1 MQNRIILLVIDK
13 QRLLELAAAIAVFSN
28 IDLSHVAQRGNV
40 MLDQLPNRITSPSWW
55 QLMNWIVDPIGFQDR
70 YSRKYGDIFTMQ
82 LSGLGTC
89 VVIGNPQVIQEIFSQ
104 DSKFDV
110 GRGNALAKPLIG
122 QNSLML
128 MDGNHHRRERKLL
141 MPPFHGE
148 RLQTYAKQICLVT
161 EQVANQWQVGQ
172 TFVARTAM
180 QKISLEVILQVVFGL
195 SEGERYQQLKP
206 LLTDWL
212 DMTDSPFRS
221 SMLFLRFLQQDWG
234 AWTPWGQMK
243 QRQRQV
249 HDLLQ
254 AEIEERRTKGNKGRT
269 DVLSLMMAARDE
281 NGQAMAD
288 EELRDELLTILF
300 AGHETT
306 STTLAWA
313 FYQIHQQL
321 DVREKLLQ
329 ELDSLEENSSPM
341 EIAQLPYLTAVCQET
356 LRMYPVLPV
365 IFPRVTKSPVNIA
378 GYFFEAETTLMPS
391 IYLVHYREDLYP
403 NAQQFKPERFLEHQY
418 SPSEYFPFGGGSRR
432 CLGYA
437 LAQLEMKLVLTTIL
451 SEYQLT
457 LAEDKPVKLQRR
469 GFTLAPAG
477 GVGMVMTGKRKKAGS
492 VSIKTDGRL
501 GVGSDITV

>member
-1 MQNRIILLVIDK
+1 
-13 QRLLELAAAIAVFSN
+13 
-28 IDLSHVAQRGNV
+28 
-40 MLDQLPNRITSPSWW
+40 
-55 QLMNWIVDPIGFQDR
+55 MNWIADPLGFQNR
-70 YSRKYGDIFTMQ
+70 YSRKYGDIFTMR
-82 LSGLGTC
+82 LSGMGSY
-89 VVIGNPQVIQEIFSQ
+89 VVIGNPQAIQEIFSQ

-110 GRGNALAKPLIG
+110 GRGNTLAEPLVG

-128 MDGNHHRRERKLL
+128 LDGDRHRRERKIL

-148 RLQTYAKQICLVT
+148 RLQTYAKQICLIT

-172 TFVARTAM
+172 PFVARTTM

-206 LLTDWL
+206 LLTDWIN
-212 DMTDSPFRS
+212 MTDSPRRS
-221 SMLFLRFLQQDWG
+221 SMLFLRFLQKDWG

-249 HDLLQ
+249 HKLLQ
-254 AEIEERRTKGNKGRT
+254 AEIEERRTRENQERT

-281 NGQAMAD
+281 QGQAMTD

-306 STTLAWA
+306 ATTLAWA

-321 DVREKLLQ
+321 DVREKLLK
-329 ELDSLEENSSPM
+329 ELDSLGKNPPLM

-365 IFPRVTKSPVNIA
+365 IFPRIAKSPVKVA
-378 GYFFEAETTLMPS
+378 GYMFDAGTVLMPT

-403 NAQQFKPERFLEHQY
+403 NAQQFEPERFLERQY
-418 SPSEYFPFGGGSRR
+418 SASEYFPFGGGSRR

-437 LAQLEMKLVLTTIL
+437 LALLEMKLVLATIL
-451 SEYQLT
+451 SQYH
-457 LAEDKPVKLQRR
+457 LALADDKPVKLQRR
-469 GFTLAPAG
+469 GFTLAPTG
-477 GVGMVMTGKRKKAGS
+477 GVRMVMTEKR
-492 VSIKTDGRL
+492 
-501 GVGSDITV
+501 